1 MSVARSSML
10 MASGTV
16 ISRVLGFARSVVAAL
31 AIGVTTDAA
40 DAFGVANQLPNNVY
54 AIIVGGVLNAVLV
67 PQLVKSRLHS
77 DGGKGYIDR
86 LVTFILTV
94 FFAVTALATFA
105 APLLISLYTS
115 GWSPNQLALATA
127 FAYWC
132 LPQLFFY
139 GLYSL
144 LGEVLNARSAFGPF
158 MWAPVLNNIV
168 GLIGLVAF
176 IVMFGA
182 DPTGARGIS
191 SWDAGKI
198 AVLAGSTTLG
208 VASQALILLVAWR
221 RIGLHLSFNFKW
233 RGFGLRPALKAA
245 SWSLGM
251 VLVTQIGGL
260 VQTIVASGAVA
271 GRAAGASAGGVA
283 VAANGMAIASVA
295 VAFTAWLIFMLPHSV
310 ATVSI
315 ATAYFTKMST
325 HAHEGK
331 THLLK
336 NDLAQGLKAISLIAM
351 FATFALIVLAYPISR
366 VFVGEYPSILALGSV
381 VIALMVGLVPFS
393 FVYMMQRAFFALED
407 TRTPFVFTV
416 VQIGLHIIGSIT
428 IHFTVA
434 PELRV
439 ISLSLLTSAT
449 ITIQAVLAYRLLTK
463 RIGSLGEHR
472 VAASTA
478 TYLVAGL
485 VSGASGFAA
494 LQVLGGI
501 SATSFVL
508 DTVISSTLSMAIIG
522 FVMLAV
528 YLIALRLLKV
538 KELDAVSSK
547 LTGLFAAISKGIIK
561 RGK

>member
-1 MSVARSSML
+1 ML

-16 ISRVLGFARSVVAAL
+16 ISRVLGFARSVVAAM

-67 PQLVKSRLHS
+67 PQLVKARLHN

-86 LVTFILTV
+86 LVTFILTI
-94 FFAVTALATFA
+94 FFAVTALATIA
-105 APLLISLYTS
+105 APLLIGLYTS

-176 IVMFGA
+176 VVMFGA
-182 DPTGARGIS
+182 DPTGARGIE
-191 SWDAGKI
+191 SWDASKI
-198 AVLAGSTTLG
+198 AVLAGSTTIG
-208 VASQALILLVAWR
+208 VASQALILLVAWK
-221 RIGLHLSFNFKW
+221 RIGLHLTFNFKW

-271 GRAAGASAGGVA
+271 GRSDSGA
-283 VAANGMAIASVA
+283 VAANGMAVASVA

-325 HAHEGK
+325 HVHEGK
-331 THLLK
+331 LHLLK
-336 NDLAQGLKAISLIAM
+336 SDLAQGLKAISIIAM
-351 FATFALIVLAYPISR
+351 FATFALIVLAFPISR
-366 VFVGEYPSILALGSV
+366 VFVGEFPSILALGSV
-381 VIALMVGLVPFS
+381 VIALMLGLVPFS

-407 TRTPFVFTV
+407 TRTPFMFTV

-434 PELRV
+434 PEFVV
-439 ISLSLLTSAT
+439 IALSLLTSAT
-449 ITIQAVLAYRLLTK
+449 ITIQAMIAYRLLAK
-463 RIGSLGEHR
+463 RIGSLAEHK
-472 VAASTA
+472 VASSTFA
-478 TYLVAGL
+478 YLVAGL
-485 VSGASGFAA
+485 VSGAGGWAT
-494 LQVLGGI
+494 LQILGGV
-501 SATSFVL
+501 SATGFVL
-508 DTVISSTLSMAIIG
+508 DSVVSSVLSMAIIG
-522 FVMLAV
+522 FVMLAIYV
-528 YLIALRLLKV
+528 VALRLLRV
-538 KELDAVSSK
+538 KELEPVAAK
-547 LTGLFAAISKGIIK
+547 LLGMLGRK
-561 RGK
+561 R

>member
-1 MSVARSSML
+1 ML

-16 ISRVLGFARSVVAAL
+16 ISRVLGFARSVVAAM

-67 PQLVKSRLHS
+67 PQLVKARLHA

-86 LVTFILTV
+86 LVTFILTI
-94 FFAVTALATFA
+94 FFAVTALATIA
-105 APLLISLYTS
+105 APLLIGLYTS

-176 IVMFGA
+176 VVMFGA
-182 DPTGARGIS
+182 DPTGARGIE

-198 AVLAGSTTLG
+198 AVLAGSTTIG
-208 VASQALILLVAWR
+208 VASQALILLVAWK
-221 RIGLHLSFNFKW
+221 RIGLHLAFNFKW

-271 GRAAGASAGGVA
+271 GRSGSGA
-283 VAANGMAIASVA
+283 VAANGMAVASVA

-325 HAHEGK
+325 HVHEGK
-331 THLLK
+331 LHLLK
-336 NDLAQGLKAISLIAM
+336 SDLAQGLKAISIIAM

-366 VFVGEYPSILALGSV
+366 VFVGEFPSILALGSV
-381 VIALMVGLVPFS
+381 VIALMLGLVPFS

-407 TRTPFVFTV
+407 TRTPFMFTV

-434 PELRV
+434 PEFVV
-439 ISLSLLTSAT
+439 IALSLLTSAT
-449 ITIQAVLAYRLLTK
+449 ITIQAMIAYRLLTK
-463 RIGSLGEHR
+463 RIGSLAEHK
-472 VAASTA
+472 VAGSTFA
-478 TYLVAGL
+478 YLVAGL
-485 VSGASGFAA
+485 ISGASGWAT
-494 LQVLGGI
+494 LQILGGV
-501 SATSFVL
+501 SASSFVL
-508 DTVISSTLSMAIIG
+508 DSVVSSVLSMAIIG

-528 YLIALRLLKV
+528 YVIALRLLRV
-538 KELDAVSSK
+538 KELEPV
-547 LTGLFAAISKGIIK
+547 AAKVLSLLGRK
-561 RGK
+561 R

>member
-67 PQLVKSRLHS
+67 PQLVKARLHK

-105 APLLISLYTS
+105 APLLIGLYTS

-176 IVMFGA
+176 IMMFGA

-191 SWDAGKI
+191 SWDASKI

-271 GRAAGASAGGVA
+271 GRTAGSGGGVA
-283 VAANGMAIASVA
+283 VATNGMAIASVA

-336 NDLAQGLKAISLIAM
+336 SDLAQGLKAISLIAV

-366 VFVGEYPSILALGSV
+366 VFVGEYPSILALGTT

-449 ITIQAVLAYRLLTK
+449 IAIQAVLAYRLLTK

-472 VAASTA
+472 VAATTA
-478 TYLVAGL
+478 TYMVAGV
-485 VSGASGFAA
+485 VSGASGFAT
-494 LQVLGGI
+494 LQILGGV
-501 SATSFVL
+501 SASSFVL
-508 DTVISSTLSMAIIG
+508 DTVVSSVLSMAIIG
-522 FVMLAV
+522 FVMLAIYV
-528 YLIALRLLKV
+528 VALRLLKV
-538 KELDAVSSK
+538 RELETVSSK
-547 LTGLFAAISKGIIK
+547 LTGFLRRKL
-561 RGK
+561 

>member
-1 MSVARSSML
+1 ML

-16 ISRVLGFARSVVAAL
+16 ISRVLGFARSVVAAM

-67 PQLVKSRLHS
+67 PQLVKARLHA

-86 LVTFILTV
+86 LVTFILTI
-94 FFAVTALATFA
+94 FFAVTALATIA

-176 IVMFGA
+176 VVMFGA
-182 DPTGARGIS
+182 DPTGVRGIE

-198 AVLAGSTTLG
+198 AVLAGSTTIG
-208 VASQALILLVAWR
+208 VASQALILLVAWK
-221 RIGLHLSFNFKW
+221 RIGLHLAFNFKW

-271 GRAAGASAGGVA
+271 GRSGSGA
-283 VAANGMAIASVA
+283 VAANGMAVASVA

-325 HAHEGK
+325 HVHEGK
-331 THLLK
+331 LHLLK
-336 NDLAQGLKAISLIAM
+336 SDLAQGLKAISIIAM

-366 VFVGEYPSILALGSV
+366 VFVGEFPSILALGSV
-381 VIALMVGLVPFS
+381 VIALMLGLVPFS

-407 TRTPFVFTV
+407 TRTPFMFTV

-434 PELRV
+434 PEFVV
-439 ISLSLLTSAT
+439 IALSLLTSAT
-449 ITIQAVLAYRLLTK
+449 ITVQAVIAYRLLAK
-463 RIGSLGEHR
+463 RIGSLAEHK
-472 VAASTA
+472 VAGSTFA
-478 TYLVAGL
+478 YLIAGL
-485 VSGASGFAA
+485 VSGATGWAT
-494 LQVLGGI
+494 LQIMGGV

-508 DTVISSTLSMAIIG
+508 DSVVSSVLSMAIIG

-528 YLIALRLLKV
+528 YVIALRLLRV
-538 KELDAVSSK
+538 KELEPV
-547 LTGLFAAISKGIIK
+547 AAKVLALLG
-561 RGK
+561 RNR

>member
-1 MSVARSSML
+1 ML

-16 ISRVLGFARSVVAAL
+16 ISRVLGFARSVVAAM

-67 PQLVKSRLHS
+67 PQLVKARLHN

-86 LVTFILTV
+86 LVTFILTI
-94 FFAVTALATFA
+94 FFAVTALATIA
-105 APLLISLYTS
+105 APLLIGLYTS
-115 GWSPNQLALATA
+115 GWSPDQLALATA

-176 IVMFGA
+176 VVMFGA
-182 DPTGARGIS
+182 DPTGARGIE

-198 AVLAGSTTLG
+198 AVLAGSTTIG
-208 VASQALILLVAWR
+208 VASQALILLVAWK
-221 RIGLHLSFNFKW
+221 RIGLHLAFNFKW

-271 GRAAGASAGGVA
+271 GRSGSGA
-283 VAANGMAIASVA
+283 VAANGMAVASVA

-325 HAHEGK
+325 HVHEGK
-331 THLLK
+331 LHLLK
-336 NDLAQGLKAISLIAM
+336 SDLAQGLKAISIIAM

-366 VFVGEYPSILALGSV
+366 VFVGEFPSILALGSV
-381 VIALMVGLVPFS
+381 VIALMLGLVPFS

-407 TRTPFVFTV
+407 TRTPFMFTV
-416 VQIGLHIIGSIT
+416 VQIGLHIIGSVT

-434 PELRV
+434 PEFVV
-439 ISLSLLTSAT
+439 IALSLLTSAT
-449 ITIQAVLAYRLLTK
+449 ITVQAMIAYRLLTK
-463 RIGSLGEHR
+463 RIGSLAEHK
-472 VAASTA
+472 VAGSTFA
-478 TYLVAGL
+478 YLVAGL
-485 VSGASGFAA
+485 VSGASGWAT
-494 LQVLGGI
+494 LQILGGV
-501 SATSFVL
+501 SASSFVL
-508 DTVISSTLSMAIIG
+508 DSVVSSVLSMAIIG

-528 YLIALRLLKV
+528 YVIALRLLRV
-538 KELDAVSSK
+538 KELEPV
-547 LTGLFAAISKGIIK
+547 AAKVLSLLGRK
-561 RGK
+561 R

>member
-1 MSVARSSML
+1 VSVARSSMV
-10 MASGTV
+10 MASGTI
-16 ISRVLGFARSVVAAL
+16 ISRVLGFARSVLLAAT
-31 AIGVTTDAA
+31 IGVTTDAA

-67 PQLVKSRLHS
+67 PQILKARSHK

-86 LVTFILTV
+86 LLTFILTI
-94 FFAVTALATFA
+94 FFAVSAITTIA
-105 APLLISLYTS
+105 APALVHIYTS
-115 GWSPNQLALATA
+115 GWSSSQLALATA

-168 GLIGLVAF
+168 GLIGLGAF
-176 IVMFGA
+176 ILMFGT
-182 DPTGARGIS
+182 DPTGARGIAD
-191 SWDAGKI
+191 WDAAKI
-198 AVLAGSTTLG
+198 SLMAGSATAG
-208 VASQALILLVAWR
+208 VAAQALILLLAWK

-233 RGFGLRPALKAA
+233 RGFGLKPALKAA

-260 VQTIVASGAVA
+260 VQTIVASGAVS
-271 GRAAGASAGGVA
+271 GRSAGNSSVA
-283 VAANGMAIASVA
+283 VASVA

-336 NDLAQGLKAISLIAM
+336 KDLADGLKAISIIST
-351 FATFALIVLAYPISR
+351 FATAALIVLAYPISR
-366 VFVGEYPSILALGSV
+366 VFVGEFPATIALGNV
-381 VIALMVGLVPFS
+381 VIALMVGLIPFS

-407 TRTPFVFTV
+407 TKSPFWFTLL
-416 VQIGLHIIGSIT
+416 QISLHIAGSIT

-434 PELRV
+434 PEFTV
-439 ISLSLLTSAT
+439 VALSLLTSLT
-449 ITIQAVLAYRLLTK
+449 ITIQATVAYRALAR
-463 RIGSLGEHR
+463 RIGSMKEHR
-472 VAASTA
+472 VASSLSL
-478 TYLVAGL
+478 YLVAGL
-485 VSGASGFAA
+485 TSAVSGWAM
-494 LQVLGGI
+494 LELLGGVK
-501 SATSFVL
+501 ANGFVV
-508 DTVISSTLSMAIIG
+508 DTVVSAVLSMAIIG

-528 YLIALRLLKV
+528 YLVALRLLKV
-538 KELDAVSSK
+538 RELEPVVAR
-547 LTGLFAAISKGIIK
+547 LRGIV
-561 RGK
+561 RR